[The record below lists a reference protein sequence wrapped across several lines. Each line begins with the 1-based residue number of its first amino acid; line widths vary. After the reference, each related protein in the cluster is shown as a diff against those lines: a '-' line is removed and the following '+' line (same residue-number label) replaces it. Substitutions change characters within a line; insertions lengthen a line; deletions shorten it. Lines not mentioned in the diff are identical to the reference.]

1 MVFRSLFKRK
11 KTANVAEIA
20 GLTIGRSVTID
31 PIELKLLGADTLL
44 DPPLTG
50 FMICAQGH
58 CDLVE
63 QSHLH
68 RFYTDDD
75 RYFLQIQGGD
85 GVEDSRVDEIMLWYA
100 YDVQYPS
107 RDTDWS
113 DLKTRQRQS
122 RFDLQT
128 DAGNVAFERAWFS
141 HSDAGEDPMT
151 YWEDVRESR
160 DCAAPARIF
169 QTAMLFGR
177 GLRDGR
183 EEMLL
188 VNLEEPEDGERA
200 VSFLIGRVLPRHALI
215 T

>member
-1 MVFRSLFKRK
+1 MFRSLFNRK
-11 KTANVAEIA
+11 KAASVPEVA
-20 GLTIGRSVTID
+20 GLTVGRSLTID

-44 DPPLTG
+44 EPPQTG

-58 CDLVE
+58 CDLGE

-75 RYFLQIQGGD
+75 RYLLQIQGGD
-85 GVEDSRVDEIMLWYA
+85 WVEESRVDEIMLWYA

-107 RDTDWS
+107 RDAEWN
-113 DLKTRQRQS
+113 DLRMRQRQS

-128 DAGNVAFERAWFS
+128 EAGSVEFERAWYS

-151 YWEDVRESR
+151 YWEDVRETRGS
-160 DCAAPARIF
+160 AAPARIF

-177 GLRDGR
+177 GLSDGSD
-183 EEMLL
+183 EMLL
-188 VNLEEPEDGERA
+188 VNLEEPENGERA
-200 VSFLIGRVLPRHALI
+200 ASFLIGRDLPRHALI

>member
-1 MVFRSLFKRK
+1 MFRSLFSRNQP
-11 KTANVAEIA
+11 AAVPEVN

-31 PIELKLLGADTLL
+31 PVELKLMGADALL
-44 DPPLTG
+44 ERPQTG

-58 CDLVE
+58 CDLGE

-75 RYFLQIQGGD
+75 RYLLQIQGGD
-85 GVEDSRVDEIMLWYA
+85 GVGDARVDEIMLWYA

-107 RDTDWS
+107 RDAGWD
-113 DLKTRQRQS
+113 DLKVRQRQS
-122 RFDLQT
+122 RFTLQT
-128 DAGNVAFERAWFS
+128 ESGEARFERAWFG
-141 HSDAGEDPMT
+141 HSEAGEDPMT
-151 YWEDVRESR
+151 YWEEVRETR
-160 DCAAPARIF
+160 DGAGARRIF

-177 GLRDGR
+177 GLSDGQD
-183 EEMLL
+183 EMLL

-200 VSFLIGRVLPRHALI
+200 ASFLIGRALPRHALI

>member
-1 MVFRSLFKRK
+1 MFLSLFNRK
-11 KTANVAEIA
+11 KAPSVPEVA

-44 DPPLTG
+44 DPPQTG

-58 CDLVE
+58 CDLGE

-75 RYFLQIQGGD
+75 RYLLQIQGGD
-85 GVEDSRVDEIMLWYA
+85 GVEDNRIDEIMLWYA

-107 RDTDWS
+107 RDADWS

-128 DAGNVAFERAWFS
+128 ETGNVTFERAWFN
-141 HSDAGEDPMT
+141 HSDADEDPMT
-151 YWEDVRESR
+151 YWEDVRETR
-160 DCAAPARIF
+160 DSAAPARIF

-177 GLRDGR
+177 GLSDGR
-183 EEMLL
+183 DEMLL
-188 VNLEEPEDGERA
+188 VNLEEPEGAERA
-200 VSFLIGRVLPRHALI
+200 ASFLIGRGLPRHALI

>member
-1 MVFRSLFKRK
+1 MFRSLFNRK
-11 KTANVAEIA
+11 KAPSTPEVA

-44 DPPLTG
+44 DSPQTG

-58 CDLVE
+58 CDLGE

-75 RYFLQIQGGD
+75 RYLLQIQGGD
-85 GVEDSRVDEIMLWYA
+85 GVEDNRIDEIMLWYG

-107 RDTDWS
+107 RDADWS

-128 DAGNVAFERAWFS
+128 DTGNVTFDRAWFN
-141 HSDAGEDPMT
+141 HSDADEDPMT
-151 YWEDVRESR
+151 YWEEVRETR
-160 DCAAPARIF
+160 DSAAPARIF

-177 GLRDGR
+177 GLSDGR
-183 EEMLL
+183 DEMLL
-188 VNLEEPEDGERA
+188 VNLEEPEGAERA
-200 VSFLIGRVLPRHALI
+200 ASFLIGRVLPRHALI